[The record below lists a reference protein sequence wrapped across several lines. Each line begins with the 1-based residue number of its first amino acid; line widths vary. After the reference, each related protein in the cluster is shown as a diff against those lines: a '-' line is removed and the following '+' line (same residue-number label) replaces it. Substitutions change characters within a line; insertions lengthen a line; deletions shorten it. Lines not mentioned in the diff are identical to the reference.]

1 MNSKEMRVLLDVME
15 QVSKCTEWDEDL
27 RDLICARLRHCQ
39 YTTVNEIK
47 LFDVNLPLSERV
59 GAFLTNKH
67 DWLLG
72 TTIAHQYGF
81 LVSEGME
88 NYDPRYFL
96 WEMGVPLARERL
108 YRYLRGLGCRPSP
121 TLSQI
126 AADGISHYNI
136 YSLART
142 PVGQMASNFESGPKG
157 GFDTPHGKFNT
168 LEGYYHILRVIDFAV
183 ATEGDDYPMWQHD
196 NEIARDITILQTYST
211 PFKEIDELFM
221 LDGASCIRVGREL
234 KRKLYGGTNYR
245 PGAFSAHA
253 ERCFMTAVVRKLH
266 VLQYDG
272 RCLGNVLAEIV
283 QQRVPLDHYYVM
295 QGRVIRPKH
304 AEWLPNLITRIVEHI
319 DPYASTFDPDEV
331 ITLLE

>member
-1 MNSKEMRVLLDVME
+1 MKDNDVRVLLDVME
-15 QVSKCTEWDEDL
+15 QVQKHSDWDESL
-27 RDLICARLRHCQ
+27 RELICARVRHCRHA
-39 YTTVNEIK
+39 TVNEIK
-47 LFDVNLPLSERV
+47 LFDVNLPLPERV

-72 TTIAHQYGF
+72 TTVAHLYGL

-88 NYDPRYFL
+88 NYDPRYYP
-96 WEMGVPLARERL
+96 WDMGDPLLRERFF
-108 YRYLRGLGCRPSP
+108 RYLRGIGCRPDPAVSGP
-121 TLSQI
+121 GC
-126 AADGISHYNI
+126 DGISHYNI
-136 YSLART
+136 YSQSRSM
-142 PVGQMASNFESGPKG
+142 VGRMASNFESGPKG
-157 GFDTPHGKFNT
+157 GFETPHGRFNT

-196 NEIARDITILQTYST
+196 SEVARDITILQTYST
-211 PFKEIDELFM
+211 PFKEIDELFT

-234 KRKLYGGTNYR
+234 KRKLYGGTSYR

-283 QQRVPLDHYYVM
+283 QQRIPLDHYYVM
-295 QGRVIRPKH
+295 QGRVMRPKH

-331 ITLLE
+331 IKLLE